1 MTILVVDDSA
11 TVRDVLKAVLQA
23 QGHTIVEASDGDE
36 ALKIAAK
43 QPIDLLLTD
52 IVMPRMSG
60 VELAKTL
67 TAARPELPVL
77 FISGFPFDL
86 EEHKKHLPR
95 CAFLQKP
102 FNFDRL
108 FKTIEE
114 LTKK

>member
-11 TVRDVLKAVLQA
+11 TVRDVLKAVLQTV
-23 QGHTIVEASDGDE
+23 GHSIVEAADGDA
-36 ALKIAAK
+36 ALHVAAR

-60 VELAKTL
+60 VDLARTL
-67 TAARPELPVL
+67 TAAHPELPVL

-86 EEHKKHLPR
+86 EAQRKHIAR

-108 FKTIEE
+108 FKIIEE
-114 LTKK
+114 LTK